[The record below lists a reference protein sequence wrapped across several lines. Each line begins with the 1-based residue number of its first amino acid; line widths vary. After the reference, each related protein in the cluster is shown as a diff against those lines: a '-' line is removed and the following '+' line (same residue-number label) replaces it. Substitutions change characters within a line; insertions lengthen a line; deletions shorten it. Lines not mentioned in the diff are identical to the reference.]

1 MGYHQQRTAED
12 LKHELAAI
20 IPTLKDP
27 RISGMLS
34 IVKLDLSGDGSECK
48 VYVSAIE
55 GLKVSKVSARGL
67 TAAAGFIRRELAH
80 RLRLRVIPHFE
91 FIADDSI
98 EYSAHIAKRLRDLG
112 ADGSAP
118 SDSDEEGNEE

>member
-1 MGYHQQRTAED
+1 MSYNNQRNSED
-12 LKHELAAI
+12 IKLVLSTI

-34 IVKLDLSGDGSECK
+34 IVRIDLTGDGSLCR

-55 GLKVSKVSARGL
+55 GMKVAKVSARGL
-67 TAAAGFIRRELAH
+67 EAAGGFIRHEVGT

-98 EYSAHIAKRLRDLG
+98 EYSAEIARKLKNLNIPG
-112 ADGSAP
+112 
-118 SDSDEEGNEE
+118 ENEGN

>member
-1 MGYHQQRTAED
+1 MSFTNQRNSED
-12 LKHELAAI
+12 IKRVLSTI

-34 IVKLDLSGDGSECK
+34 IVRIDLSGDGSICR

-55 GLKVSKVSARGL
+55 GMKVAKVSARGL
-67 TAAAGFIRRELAH
+67 EAAGGFIRHEVGS

-98 EYSAHIAKRLRDLG
+98 EYSAEISKKLKDLNTPG
-112 ADGSAP
+112 EKGGEP
-118 SDSDEEGNEE
+118 Q

>member
-1 MGYHQQRTAED
+1 MSYNNQRNSED
-12 LKHELAAI
+12 IKRILSTI

-34 IVKLDLSGDGSECK
+34 IVRLDLTGDGSLCR
-48 VYVSAIE
+48 VYVSAVE
-55 GLKVSKVSARGL
+55 GLKVAKVSARGL
-67 TAAAGFIRRELAH
+67 EAAGGFIRHEVGT

-98 EYSAHIAKRLRDLG
+98 EYSAEIARKLKDLNIPG
-112 ADGSAP
+112 AN
-118 SDSDEEGNEE
+118 EGN

>member
-1 MGYHQQRTAED
+1 MSFTNQRNSED
-12 LKHELAAI
+12 IKRVLCSV

-34 IVKLDLSGDGSECK
+34 VVRVDLSGDGSSCR

-55 GLKVSKVSARGL
+55 GMKVAKVSARGL
-67 TAAAGFIRRELAH
+67 EAAGGFIRHEVGT

-98 EYSAHIAKRLRDLG
+98 EYSAEIAKKLKDLNIP
-112 ADGSAP
+112 AEKDGKP
-118 SDSDEEGNEE
+118 Q

>member
-1 MGYHQQRTAED
+1 MSYNNQRNSED
-12 LKHELAAI
+12 IKRILSTI

-34 IVKLDLSGDGSECK
+34 IVRLDLTGDGSLCR
-48 VYVSAIE
+48 VYVSAVE
-55 GLKVSKVSARGL
+55 GLKVAKVSARGL
-67 TAAAGFIRRELAH
+67 EAAGGFIRHEVGT

-98 EYSAHIAKRLRDLG
+98 EYSAEIARKLKDLNIPG
-112 ADGSAP
+112 
-118 SDSDEEGNEE
+118 ENEGN